1 VYWYRRDGVG
11 MNHPGYGFRRP
22 REFPAYPGTPFTS
35 FTVLSAGATEV
46 TPLVPGYGSGGE
58 GATFS
63 RAEHAVLYTN
73 GTMQRYSLR
82 LHFY

>member
-1 VYWYRRDGVG
+1 

-35 FTVLSAGATEV
+35 ATEV

-63 RAEHAVLYTN
+63 RTERALTVQYN
-73 GTMQRYSLR
+73 GKVSQRR
-82 LHFY
+82 EIGGIFRVPFG